1 MPATSNTARPRFASA
16 FAPRFTSRFAPPL
29 VQWAGL
35 LTLTLVTTGCSQ
47 LPLAIPTSTPPSPGS
62 THSPTP
68 RTQSPTPSSS
78 TSEAPL
84 ALRPLTNLPAPDG
97 IKNRPALL
105 VKIDNVG
112 AALPQQ
118 GVNSADIVVEEPVEG
133 GLTRLVA
140 VFQSKNPGVVGPV
153 RSARPV
159 DAQLTRMF
167 GSSILV
173 FSGASNQ
180 EIGPVKADSHAT
192 LIADDWG
199 TAPDVFHRDPDR
211 RGDHSLMADT
221 EIAWNWAADHGVPA
235 TAPASGIPFTDTN
248 AMANPAT
255 DVSLDFYDTTA
266 QWHYTSGKYRRSQN
280 GNPDRTSDDGR
291 ISADTVI
298 ITQVTTHNDPRFHDV
313 LGHPTPIID
322 FVTGG
327 MAWVLRDGK
336 VTPGRWQR
344 ANIDAPL
351 VLTDDNGNPIGAKPG
366 RTWIELLPA
375 PKLPV
380 FNQP

>member
-1 MPATSNTARPRFASA
+1 MATMRVRSALTFAALVGVGFTAACSQLPTSGPATSNTAGSGLSPATGSSGAANPAS
-16 FAPRFTSRFAPPL
+16 
-29 VQWAGL
+29 
-35 LTLTLVTTGCSQ
+35 
-47 LPLAIPTSTPPSPGS
+47 PSA
-62 THSPTP
+62 
-68 RTQSPTPSSS
+68 
-78 TSEAPL
+78 SEAIT
-84 ALRPLTNLPAPDG
+84 AFWPLTNKPAPDG
-97 IKNRPALL
+97 VANRPALL

-118 GVNSADIVVEEPVEG
+118 GVNRADIVIEQPVEG

-159 DAQLTRMF
+159 DAQLTRLF

-180 EIGPVKADSHAT
+180 EIGPVKADSHAI
-192 LIADDWG
+192 LIANDWG
-199 TAPDVFHRDPDR
+199 NAPDVFHRDPNR

-221 EIAWNWAADHGVPA
+221 DVAWTWALAHGAQPA
-235 TAPASGIPFTDTN
+235 PPQAGIPFTDSN
-248 AMANPAT
+248 QLANPAAK
-255 DVSLDFYDTTA
+255 VKLDFYDTTA
-266 QWHYTSGKYRRSQN
+266 SWYYESGKYLRSQN
-280 GNPDRTSDDGR
+280 GSPDRTTDSGR
-291 ISADTVI
+291 VSADTVI
-298 ITQVTTHNDPRFHDV
+298 ITQVATHADPQFHDV

-327 MAWVLRDGK
+327 QAWVLRDGK
-336 VTPGRWQR
+336 VTPGRWSR

-351 VLTDDNGNPIGAKPG
+351 QLTDANGNPIGAKTG

-375 PKLPV
+375 PKVPA
-380 FNQP
+380 FSN

>member
-1 MPATSNTARPRFASA
+1 MARMPGRSVVTCAVLVGVTFTATA
-16 FAPRFTSRFAPPL
+16 
-29 VQWAGL
+29 
-35 LTLTLVTTGCSQ
+35 CSQ
-47 LPLAIPTSTPPSPGS
+47 LPTGALNSPNSAVSGQSGTANTSGGPSPA
-62 THSPTP
+62 SPSASQATV
-68 RTQSPTPSSS
+68 S
-78 TSEAPL
+78 L
-84 ALRPLTNLPAPDG
+84 WPLTNKPAPDG
-97 IKNRPALL
+97 VANRPALL

-118 GVNSADIVVEEPVEG
+118 GVNRADIVIEQPVEG

-140 VFQSKNPGVVGPV
+140 VFQSKNPGIVGPV

-180 EIGPVKADSHAT
+180 EIGPVKADSHAI
-192 LIADDWG
+192 LIANDWG
-199 TAPDVFHRDPDR
+199 NAPEVFHRDPNR

-221 EIAWNWAADHGVPA
+221 DVAWTWALAHGAQPA
-235 TAPASGIPFTDTN
+235 PPQAGIPFTDSN
-248 AMANPAT
+248 QLANPAAN
-255 DVSLDFYDTTA
+255 VKLDFYDTTA
-266 QWHYTSGKYRRSQN
+266 SWHYDSGKYLRSQN
-280 GNPDRTSDDGR
+280 GSPDRTTDSGR

-298 ITQVTTHNDPRFHDV
+298 ITQVATHADPQFHDV

-327 MAWVLRDGK
+327 QAWVLRDGK
-336 VTPGRWQR
+336 VTPGRWSR
-344 ANIDAPL
+344 ASIDAPL
-351 VLTDDNGNPIGAKPG
+351 QLTDANGKTIGAKTG

-375 PKLPV
+375 PKVPA
-380 FNQP
+380 FSN

>member
-1 MPATSNTARPRFASA
+1 MRTTNVRSVAVNCALIVSTS
-16 FAPRFTSRFAPPL
+16 
-29 VQWAGL
+29 L
-35 LTLTLVTTGCSQ
+35 LAAACSQ
-47 LPLAIPTSTPPSPGS
+47 LPSGVATNPSSPSSGQSSSNGSGSSSQPTAANSPSPE
-62 THSPTP
+62 
-68 RTQSPTPSSS
+68 PTPS
-78 TSEAPL
+78 EVW
-84 ALRPLTNLPAPDG
+84 PLTGKPAPDAVAH
-97 IKNRPALL
+97 RPALL

-118 GVNSADIVVEEPVEG
+118 GVNRADIVIEEPVEG

-159 DAQLTRMF
+159 DAQITRLF
-167 GSSILV
+167 GSSVLV

-192 LIADDWG
+192 LIANDWG
-199 TAPDVFHRDPDR
+199 NAPEVFHRDPNR

-221 EIAWNWAADHGVPA
+221 DLAWSWALDHGAKAEPPQA
-235 TAPASGIPFTDTN
+235 GIAFSDSN
-248 AMANPAT
+248 QLANPAAR
-255 DVSLDFYDTTA
+255 VNLDFYDTTVR
-266 QWHYTSGKYRRSQN
+266 WRFESGKYQRSQN
-280 GNPDRTSDDGR
+280 GSPDQTTDAGR
-291 ISADTVI
+291 ITADTII
-298 ITQVTTHNDPRFHDV
+298 ITQVATHSDPRFHDV

-327 MAWVLRDGK
+327 QAWVLRDGK
-336 VTPGRWQR
+336 VTPGRWSR

-351 VLTDDNGNPIGAKPG
+351 NLTDANGNVIGAKPG

-375 PKLPV
+375 PKVPA
-380 FNQP
+380 FSN

>member
-1 MPATSNTARPRFASA
+1 MSMTKPAVSVCALVAAAVVVSGCSALPLDTAPTSPAAPSHAASAKASSKASATS
-16 FAPRFTSRFAPPL
+16 
-29 VQWAGL
+29 
-35 LTLTLVTTGCSQ
+35 
-47 LPLAIPTSTPPSPGS
+47 STPSTDPS
-62 THSPTP
+62 
-68 RTQSPTPSSS
+68 
-78 TSEAPL
+78 AANVPL
-84 ALRPLTNLPAPDG
+84 WPLTDLPAPDG
-97 IKNRPALL
+97 VTNRPALL

-140 VFQSKNPGVVGPV
+140 IYQSHNPGVVGPV

-180 EIGPVKADSHAT
+180 EIGPVKADSHAI

-199 TAPDVFHRDPDR
+199 TAPDVFHRDPNR

-221 EIAWNWAADHGVPA
+221 DGAWNFALTHGAQA
-235 TAPASGIPFTDTN
+235 TPPQAGIAFTDTN
-248 AMANPAT
+248 QLANPAT
-255 DVSLDFYDTTA
+255 DVSLDFYDTKA
-266 QWHYTSGKYRRSQN
+266 SWHFGGGKYRRSQN
-280 GNPDRTSDDGR
+280 GNPDRTSDNGR
-291 ISADTVI
+291 LTADTVI
-298 ITQVTTHNDPRFHDV
+298 ITQVTTHTDPRFHDV

-327 MAWVLRDGK
+327 QAWVLRDGK

-344 ANIDAPL
+344 DNMDAPL
-351 VLTDDNGNPIGAKPG
+351 VLTDANGNVIGAKPG
-366 RTWIELLPA
+366 RTWIELLPS
-375 PKLPV
+375 PKLPD
-380 FNQP
+380 FTKS

>member
-1 MPATSNTARPRFASA
+1 MSARARSRHRGFLGVTLLCGAVAAS
-16 FAPRFTSRFAPPL
+16 
-29 VQWAGL
+29 
-35 LTLTLVTTGCSQ
+35 GCSQ
-47 LPLAIPTSTPPSPGS
+47 LPLGTTTPSTSSPTSSASARGAS
-62 THSPTP
+62 S
-68 RTQSPTPSSS
+68 TPSSAPA
-78 TSEAPL
+78 TSAAPTTVW
-84 ALRPLTNLPAPDG
+84 PLTDLPAPDG
-97 IKNRPALL
+97 VKGRPALL

-112 AALPQQ
+112 QALPQQ
-118 GVNSADIVVEEPVEG
+118 GVNSADVVIEEPVEG

-140 VFQSKNPGVVGPV
+140 VFQSHNPSVVGPV

-180 EIGPVKADSHAT
+180 EIGPVKADSHAI

-199 TAPDVFHRDPDR
+199 TAPDVFHRDPNR

-221 EIAWNWAADHGVPA
+221 DIAWNWALSHGAQA
-235 TAPASGIPFTDTN
+235 TPPQAGITFTDSN
-248 AMANPAT
+248 QLANPAT
-255 DVSLDFYDTTA
+255 NVSLDFYDTTA
-266 QWHYTSGKYRRSQN
+266 SWHFTSGKYRRSQN

-298 ITQVTTHNDPRFHDV
+298 ITQVSTHSDPRFHDV

-327 MAWVLRDGK
+327 QAWVLRDGK
-336 VTPGRWQR
+336 VTPGRWHR
-344 ANIDAPL
+344 ANMDAPL
-351 VLTDDNGNPIGAKPG
+351 ELTDANGNVIGAKPG
-366 RTWIELLPA
+366 RTWIELIPA
-375 PKLPV
+375 PKAPT
-380 FNQP
+380 FSN